1 MKKKNFLVIFL
12 IVACIITVSKTQVLA
27 QEKVYT
33 PDELPEWW
41 EKFEKK
47 FPDVI
52 TNFQNLQAT
61 IMSQEGKLS
70 IKEKEFIALGIAV
83 SIRCEPCITYH
94 TAAAM
99 KSGATEE
106 EILEAASV
114 AIWMGGGP
122 AFSNI
127 KHVIDA
133 LEALSDMKENK
144 NAEK

>member
-1 MKKKNFLVIFL
+1 MKKKNFLVFFL

-27 QEKVYT
+27 QEKDFVNNET
-33 PDELPEWW
+33 SDWL

-47 FPDVI
+47 FPGVTTSFYSLHDSI
-52 TNFQNLQAT
+52 L
-61 IMSQEGKLS
+61 IPEGKLS

-83 SIRCEPCITYH
+83 ALRCEPCINYH
-94 TAAAM
+94 TAGAM

-114 AIWMGGGP
+114 AIFMSGGP
-122 AFSNI
+122 GLAYM

-133 LEALSDMKENK
+133 LEALSDMKESK

>member
-1 MKKKNFLVIFL
+1 MKKKNFLINFL
-12 IVACIITVSKTQVLA
+12 IVVCIITVSKTQVLA

-33 PDELPEWW
+33 PNELPEWW

-47 FPDVI
+47 CPDII
-52 TNFQNLQAT
+52 TSFQNLQAL

-70 IKEKEFIALGIAV
+70 VKEKHFIALGIAV
-83 SIRCEPCITYH
+83 SMRCEPCITYH
-94 TAAAM
+94 TAGAI

-114 AIWMGGGP
+114 AIYMGGGP

-144 NAEK
+144 NVEK

>member
-1 MKKKNFLVIFL
+1 MKKKNFLVIL
-12 IVACIITVSKTQVLA
+12 IIVACLITVSKTQILA
-27 QEKVYT
+27 QEQVYT
-33 PDELPEWW
+33 PSELPEWW

-47 FPDVI
+47 CPDVI
-52 TNFQNLQAT
+52 TSFQNLQAT

-83 SIRCEPCITYH
+83 SKRCEPCITYH

-114 AIWMGGGP
+114 AIYMGGGP

-127 KHVIDA
+127 KHVINA
-133 LEALSDMKENK
+133 LEALSDMKESK

>member
-27 QEKVYT
+27 QEKDFISNET
-33 PDELPEWW
+33 SDWM

-47 FPDVI
+47 FPDV
-52 TNFQNLQAT
+52 TTSFYNLHDT
-61 IMSQEGKLS
+61 IMIREGKLS

-83 SIRCEPCITYH
+83 SMRCEPCITYH
-94 TAAAM
+94 TAGAM